1 MYSSIVLAVDLEQPA
16 SWSQAMPVCQSLA
29 RCFGAR
35 LTLCSVVPDTSA
47 IVTAEWSAIGYRE
60 MLEVT
65 EARLKTLAATVD
77 AEIGAEI
84 GTGSV
89 WQGVLDV
96 AGRIGADL
104 IVLASHK
111 PVMKDYLL
119 GANASRVVRHARC
132 SVLVVRDSA

>member
-1 MYSSIVLAVDLEQPA
+1 MYSSIVLAVDLDQPT
-16 SWSQAMPVCQSLA
+16 SWSKALPVSLALA
-29 RCFGAR
+29 RCFGSR
-35 LTLCSVVPDTSA
+35 LTLCSVVPDTKA

-60 MLEVT
+60 MVEVA
-65 EARLKTLAATVD
+65 EAKLRTLAATVD
-77 AEIGAEI
+77 TEVAAEIGS
-84 GTGSV
+84 GSV

-96 AGRIGADL
+96 ADRIGADL

-132 SVLVVRDSA
+132 SVLVVRGSA